1 MATIKT
7 MASAAGKSAKEIRM
21 EIKKSVP
28 SSIKG
33 TRECAIVVAMAASL
47 LAAHAMD
54 ECGKMAVQDMAH
66 ELHYTWDPFD
76 GFCA

>member
-1 MATIKT
+1 MKAKT
-7 MASAAGKSAKEIRM
+7 MAGAAIKSAKEIRM

-33 TRECAIVVAMAASL
+33 TRECAIVVAMAAGL
-47 LAAHAMD
+47 LAAPAMD
-54 ECGKMAVQDMAH
+54 ECGKAAVRDMAH